1 MQHRLRPFG
10 RGRLRAEDLR
20 REYSTDRDAA
30 LPRSR
35 DDNQG
40 EISSTGGSVYQRIVR
55 IANHPSVD
63 RPEVPLRDELLQE
76 P

>member
-1 MQHRLRPFG
+1 MQYQLRPFG

-20 REYSTDRDAA
+20 REYSTDRNAA
-30 LPRSR
+30 LPRCR

-40 EISSTGGSVYQRIVR
+40 GISSTGGSLYQRIVR
-55 IANHPSVD
+55 ICNHPSVD
-63 RPEVPLRDELLQE
+63 RPEVPLRKEFLQE